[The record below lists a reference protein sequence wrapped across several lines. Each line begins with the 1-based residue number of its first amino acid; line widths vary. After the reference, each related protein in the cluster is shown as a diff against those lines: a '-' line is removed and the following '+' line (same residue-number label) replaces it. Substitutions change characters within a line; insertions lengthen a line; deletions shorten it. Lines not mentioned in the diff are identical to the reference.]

1 MARPSSWDASSSV
14 AENGGSADGS
24 GSGARHGAQRGSGD
38 VGIDR
43 DGVGGPTAE
52 RRSERSRSFLR
63 GVEDDDDSSVAGS
76 AALRGSSAL
85 VTDPGVP
92 YDEEEVVLVHRS
104 FAAVGAGRGS
114 LGWQEEEAHY
124 DVALPAVKG
133 NATAPSQEEAHRT
146 LADVVQHHSD
156 RSPWADEAQSR
167 VQSRVRQDEL
177 PTIYRSFANELIYDD
192 EDGEEDDMPAYRSL
206 SAGAMSGEV
215 LEADASPDMPR
226 IYRSAAN
233 ERIYDDDVG
242 GSRAQPPMAMDT

>member
-1 MARPSSWDASSSV
+1 V
-14 AENGGSADGS
+14 
-24 GSGARHGAQRGSGD
+24 
-38 VGIDR
+38 
-43 DGVGGPTAE
+43 
-52 RRSERSRSFLR
+52 
-63 GVEDDDDSSVAGS
+63 
-76 AALRGSSAL
+76 
-85 VTDPGVP
+85 
-92 YDEEEVVLVHRS
+92 
-104 FAAVGAGRGS
+104 
-114 LGWQEEEAHY
+114 
-124 DVALPAVKG
+124 G

-156 RSPWADEAQSR
+156 RSPGADEAQSR

-177 PTIYRSFANELIYDD
+177 PTIYRSVANERIYDD

-226 IYRSAAN
+226 IYRSVAN